1 MSIIYQ
7 SNSNETILIPKIIE
21 KALNR
26 NRYDSTYNYE
36 VLLPVVFII
45 IFILVLFLVY
55 AYNNLNLKQFII
67 DRVLCCCVS
76 ARRRRRRRWR
86 YAQYNPNLHSS
97 QVPPFMTN
105 DYVHSSRFQKPFG
118 PNQTIIYNQN
128 QIFGKK
134 FYKIKTNSSDL
145 S

>member
-7 SNSNETILIPKIIE
+7 TSSNETIPKIIE

-67 DRVLCCCVS
+67 DRILCCCCAS

-86 YAQYNPNLHSS
+86 YAHPNLHSI
-97 QVPPFMTN
+97 QPFMTN

-118 PNQTIIYNQN
+118 PDQKIIHNQYQIY
-128 QIFGKK
+128 GKK
-134 FYKIKTNSSDL
+134 IL
-145 S
+145 